1 MRGLTWIAH
10 TRWAMT
16 SWEGLAAPVRYATMG
31 MRFTLGDAAV
41 KIRTVLLGLC
51 LVPLLAGAGI
61 ADEALS
67 ASDLAYLAKIGVKP
81 ENLTIGNIDIWQKA
95 HLHYLINDPGIQN
108 RDAEVN
114 YFLDY
119 AAMCAKMLDRAGVTP
134 VSCDYAPP
142 GHP

>member
-1 MRGLTWIAH
+1 
-10 TRWAMT
+10 
-16 SWEGLAAPVRYATMG
+16 
-31 MRFTLGDAAV
+31 MRFALRATV
-41 KIRTVLLGLC
+41 KALC
-51 LVPLLAGAGI
+51 LLPLLAGAGV

-67 ASDLAYLAKIGVKP
+67 ASDWVYLARLGVKP
-81 ENLTIGNIDIWQKA
+81 ENLTVGTIDIWQKA
-95 HLHYLINDPGIQN
+95 HLHYLINDPGIQD

-119 AAMCAKMLDRAGVTP
+119 VTMCAKMLYQAGVTP